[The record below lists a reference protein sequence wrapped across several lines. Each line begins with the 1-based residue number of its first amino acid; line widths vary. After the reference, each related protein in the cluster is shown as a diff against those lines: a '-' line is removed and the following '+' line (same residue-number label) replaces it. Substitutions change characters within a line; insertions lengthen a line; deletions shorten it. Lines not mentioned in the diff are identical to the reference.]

1 MPSEAAGILAAVA
14 SAIAFSTASIFIKLS
29 LRDVRNP
36 LLVNG
41 IRALFA
47 SAVYAPILVYVGTAG
62 INSYTLA
69 LIVISTVIGPGVGD
83 VLFIVSI
90 DKLGA
95 GLATVL
101 SYQYILIAQI
111 LNIFILHD
119 YRGFIALYLTPLA
132 LVGMYLAVGEE
143 GMRANLKGVIY
154 SYSAAIAWASSTI
167 LVSYLV
173 NDCNIPPI
181 EVAGLRVMIL
191 TPMLIS
197 LGAKNVRTVTKR
209 ALAILGTSGIVS
221 YFIGFIL
228 FTTSLKILGVMVPS
242 LATALTPMLSQL
254 ISNRILFE
262 ALTPKKIIGTSLIVT
277 SLILVALLP

>member
-47 SAVYAPILVYVGTAG
+47 SAAYAPILVYVGTAG